1 MARPSKVRRVCHD
14 PGDFYI
20 TTEKELQAKGSEDT
34 IVMTVDEYET
44 IRLIDYENVSQE
56 ECAVRM
62 NIARTTAQAIYNSA
76 RLKLA
81 KCLIDGMNLHIAG
94 GNFDLCDGSAGCPKC
109 GQK

>member
-14 PGDFYI
+14 PGHFNLFTDKKSCI
-20 TTEKELQAKGSEDT
+20 DET

-76 RLKLA
+76 RTKLA
-81 KCLIDGMNLHIAG
+81 KCLIEGYNLHVEG
-94 GNFDLCDGSAGCPKC
+94 GNINVCDGSAGCPEC
-109 GQK
+109 GNHN

>member
-20 TTEKELQAKGSEDT
+20 TTEKGLSAKENEDT
-34 IVMTVDEYET
+34 IVMTVDEYEA
-44 IRLIDYENVSQE
+44 IRLIDYENISQE

-76 RLKLA
+76 RRKLA
-81 KCLIDGMNLHIAG
+81 KCLIDGMNLHIVG
-94 GNFDLCDGSAGCPKC
+94 GNFDLCDGSAGCSKC